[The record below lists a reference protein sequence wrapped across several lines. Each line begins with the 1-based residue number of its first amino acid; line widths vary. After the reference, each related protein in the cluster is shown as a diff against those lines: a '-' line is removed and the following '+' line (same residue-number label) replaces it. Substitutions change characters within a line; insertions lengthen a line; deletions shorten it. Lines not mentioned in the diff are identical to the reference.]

1 MRVMVVVLAL
11 LAAFSSV
18 SASGAP
24 APATL
29 LADGWRQYRE
39 RFVTAEG
46 RVVDNANGGISHSEG
61 QGYAML
67 IAERL
72 DDRPTFETI
81 WRWTQ
86 SNLLVRGDGLAA
98 WRWSPETPHV
108 ADHNNATDGD
118 LLIAWAL
125 AEASDRWHVSEY
137 KRSARQILEALA
149 TNVVASSR
157 FGPILLPASTG
168 FAGKDQPD
176 GPVVNLSYW
185 IFPAFKR
192 LRAVSDAIDWDAITA
207 TGKTLIGL
215 SRFGPRRLPSNW
227 ISVGRA
233 QPEPASSFPAV
244 FGYDAV
250 RIPLYLA
257 WGGPSNRDLLK
268 SFLPLDLSVI
278 DVKTDSP
285 SQKLSD
291 PDYGAIANLA
301 ECVGSHS
308 PVQWKAFHGEFYY
321 PATLHLLALLA
332 ADELSGACPQ

>member
-1 MRVMVVVLAL
+1 MRVIVLIAAL
-11 LAAFSSV
+11 LAAFRTT
-18 SASGAP
+18 SAMGATD
-24 APATL
+24 PATL
-29 LADGWRQYRE
+29 VVDGWRQYKD
-39 RFVTAEG
+39 RFVTSEG

-72 DDRPTFETI
+72 GDRPTFEAI

-98 WRWSPETPHV
+98 WRWSPQVPHV

-118 LLIAWAL
+118 LLLAWAL

-137 KRSARQILEALA
+137 KRSAGQIVQALA
-149 TNVVASSR
+149 ANVVIPSR
-157 FGPILLPASTG
+157 FGPILLPGSTG

-176 GPVVNLSYW
+176 APVVNLSYW

-192 LRAVSDAIDWDAITA
+192 LRAVSNAIDWDALTA

-215 SRFGPRRLPSNW
+215 SRFGSRRLPSNW
-227 ISVGRA
+227 ISLAPA
-233 QPEPASSFPAV
+233 QPEPAHSFPAV

-250 RIPLYLA
+250 RIPFYLA
-257 WGGPSNRDLLK
+257 WGEPNDRDLLK
-268 SFLPLDLSVI
+268 RFSPLDLSVI
-278 DVKTDSP
+278 DVKTAS
-285 SQKLSD
+285 STEKLAD
-291 PDYGAIANLA
+291 PDYGAIANLV

-321 PATLHLLALLA
+321 PATLYLLALIA
-332 ADELSGACPQ
+332 ADEVSEACPQ

>member
-1 MRVMVVVLAL
+1 MVVVLAL

-137 KRSARQILEALA
+137 KRSARQIMEALA

-185 IFPAFKR
+185 IFPSFKR

-278 DVKTDSP
+278 DVKTGSP

-321 PATLHLLALLA
+321 PATLHLLALIA

>member
-108 ADHNNATDGD
+108 TDHNNATDGD

-301 ECVGSHS
+301 ECVGSYS
-308 PVQWKAFHGEFYY
+308 SVQWKAFHGEVYY
-321 PATLHLLALLA
+321 PATLHLLALIA

>member
-1 MRVMVVVLAL
+1 MRVMVLILAL
-11 LAAFSSV
+11 LAALRTT
-18 SASGAP
+18 AAMGA
-24 APATL
+24 AGPATL
-29 LADGWRQYRE
+29 LADGWRQYKD
-39 RFVTAEG
+39 RFVTSEG

-72 DDRPTFETI
+72 DDRPTFEAL

-86 SNLLVRGDGLAA
+86 SNLLVRGDGLSA
-98 WRWSPETPHV
+98 WRWGPQAPHV

-137 KRSARQILEALA
+137 RQPAKQIVEALA
-149 TNVVASSR
+149 ANVVISSR

-185 IFPAFKR
+185 LFPAFKS
-192 LRAVSDAIDWDAITA
+192 LRAVSDAIDWDALTA
-207 TGKTLIGL
+207 TGRTLIGL

-227 ISVGRA
+227 ISLARA

-250 RIPLYLA
+250 RIPFYLA
-257 WGGPSNRDLLK
+257 WGEPADRDLLK

-278 DVKTDSP
+278 DVKTASP
-285 SQKLSD
+285 SEKLSD
-291 PDYGAIANLA
+291 PDYGAIASLV

-308 PVQWKAFHGEFYY
+308 PVQWKAFHGESYY
-321 PATLHLLALLA
+321 PASLYLLALIA
-332 ADELSGACPQ
+332 ADEVSEACPQ

>member
-1 MRVMVVVLAL
+1 MRVMALILAL
-11 LAAFSSV
+11 LAAF
-18 SASGAP
+18 GAT
-24 APATL
+24 AATGAAGPATL
-29 LADGWRQYRE
+29 LADGWRQYKD
-39 RFVTAEG
+39 RFVTSEG

-72 DDRPTFETI
+72 DDRPTFEAI

-86 SNLLVRGDGLAA
+86 GNLLIRGDGLAA
-98 WRWSPETPHV
+98 WRWSPQVLHV
-108 ADHNNATDGD
+108 ADHNNASDGD

-125 AEASDRWHVSEY
+125 AEASDRWDVSEY
-137 KRSARQILEALA
+137 RKSARQIVDALA
-149 TNVVASSR
+149 ANVVIASR

-176 GPVVNLSYW
+176 TPVVNLSYW

-192 LRAVSDAIDWDAITA
+192 LRAVSDAIDWDALAA

-215 SRFGPRRLPSNW
+215 SRFGPRRLPSDW
-227 ISVGRA
+227 ISLAPV
-233 QPEPASSFPAV
+233 QPEPAYSFPAV

-257 WGGPSNRDLLK
+257 WGEPADRNLLK
-268 SFLPLDLSVI
+268 VFSPLDLSVI
-278 DVKTDSP
+278 DVKTASP
-285 SQKLSD
+285 TQKLSD
-291 PDYGAIANLA
+291 PDYGAIASLV

-321 PATLHLLALLA
+321 PATLYLLALVA
-332 ADELSGACPQ
+332 ADEVSEACPQ